1 MVFQD
6 SNTKVKALKR
16 NTAARFT
23 FQQEDVECPLITD
36 KQTIP
41 MDW

>member
-1 MVFQD
+1 MMLVFNEIKAD
-6 SNTKVKALKR
+6 RPLMHDTLNTPWLV
-16 NTAARFT
+16 
-23 FQQEDVECPLITD
+23 ITD

>member
-1 MVFQD
+1 MEATNLIKTD
-6 SNTKVKALKR
+6 RTL
-16 NTAARFT
+16 THDT
-23 FQQEDVECPLITD
+23 LITD

>member
-1 MVFQD
+1 MQ
-6 SNTKVKALKR
+6 SIS
-16 NTAARFT
+16 
-23 FQQEDVECPLITD
+23 PLITD

>member
-1 MVFQD
+1 MG
-6 SNTKVKALKR
+6 SSINTTPIKAV
-16 NTAARFT
+16 TAYARH
-23 FQQEDVECPLITD
+23 VECHLITD

>member
-1 MVFQD
+1 MQVI
-6 SNTKVKALKR
+6 
-16 NTAARFT
+16 TAYARH
-23 FQQEDVECPLITD
+23 VERPLITD

>member
-1 MVFQD
+1 M
-6 SNTKVKALKR
+6 
-16 NTAARFT
+16 
-23 FQQEDVECPLITD
+23 ITD

>member
-1 MVFQD
+1 
-6 SNTKVKALKR
+6 L
-16 NTAARFT
+16 TAYVRH
-23 FQQEDVECPLITD
+23 DECPLITD